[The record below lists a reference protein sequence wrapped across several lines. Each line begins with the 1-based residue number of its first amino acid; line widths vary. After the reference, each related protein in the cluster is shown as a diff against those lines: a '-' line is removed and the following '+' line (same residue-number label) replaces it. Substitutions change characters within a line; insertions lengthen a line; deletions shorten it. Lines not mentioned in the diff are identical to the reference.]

1 MVLPVS
7 AKTLRDHR
15 RGIAG
20 WVAALVLLA
29 VMDLAVF
36 PTVHSQAGQLE
47 QFLKA
52 YPQALKAMFGLDAG
66 FGTGP
71 GYFDAEFFSFLGPLV
86 VLAIGIGFGAGATAA
101 EEERGTIDW
110 LMSMPLSRTRVMLE
124 KGLGV
129 LTAVLVAGLALAV
142 VLFIGSPAGGLGLS
156 AAGVLAASTSLVLL
170 GWVYAAVALAAG
182 AASGHRWAAT
192 GAAVALGLG
201 GYLLTS
207 LARIVPALE
216 SWRWLSPFTWYASGD
231 ALRGTLHA
239 GYLAALVVTTLAG
252 LAVAVFAFRRRDL
265 GT

>member
-15 RGIAG
+15 QGILG

-36 PTVHSQAGQLE
+36 PTVHSQAGQME

-52 YPQALKAMFGLDAG
+52 YPEALKAMFGLGTD
-66 FGTGP
+66 FGSGP
-71 GYFDAEFFSFLGPLV
+71 GYFDAEFFSFLGPMV

-110 LMSMPLSRTRVMLE
+110 LMSAPLSRARVMLE
-124 KGLGV
+124 KSLGV
-129 LTAVLVAGLALAV
+129 LLAVLAAGLALAI
-142 VLFIGSPAGGLGLS
+142 VLLIGSPAGGLGLGI
-156 AAGVLAASTSLVLL
+156 AGIFAASASLALL

-182 AASGHRWAAT
+182 AATGHRWAAT
-192 GAAVALGLG
+192 GVAVALGLG

-207 LARIVPALE
+207 LARLVPALV
-216 SWRWLSPFTWYASGD
+216 SGRWLSPFTWYASGD
-231 ALRGTLHA
+231 ALRGCLHA
-239 GYLAALVVTTLAG
+239 GYLAALALTTLAC
-252 LAVAVFAFRRRDL
+252 LTVAVIAFRRRDL